1 MSSPKISNHFQSRNP
16 SAIRLAQIEFT
27 KREDKNDVVAVNTAI
42 GNVSLPMHPAMQERL
57 NLSTNNSLFSNGIVK
72 YTSTVGLDETNQAF
86 LNIISASGFNIN
98 GLFSQITD
106 GSSAAMMLVLLGTSG
121 LIGEKEKPFLLIDP
135 AYTNYKSMATRLRT
149 PIVSIARKL
158 REDGRFE
165 LPSIEE
171 IEQIIKEKNP
181 SAMLIIP
188 YDNPTGQFM
197 NQELINDLA
206 KLCVD
211 YDMWLVSDE
220 AYREMYYGDKKIS
233 SIWGATEEVVPG
245 IKGRRICLDS
255 ASKVWN
261 ACGLRVGA
269 LITDNKEFHE
279 KSINEFTANLCAP
292 ALAQYVFGSL
302 AHIKEEDLKSW
313 FEKQRDYYRPILKD
327 LVDGFKKELPSI
339 IISNPESSIY
349 SVVDVR
355 NIAKL
360 GFDALDFVMYCAKKG
375 KVEIEGRLTT
385 LLVSPMAGF
394 YNTQEGREQGKTQ
407 MRIACV
413 ESPENMRKVPRLFAE
428 LFRQYESKRG

>member
-1 MSSPKISNHFQSRNP
+1 MSNPKISNHFQSRSP
-16 SAIRLAQIEFT
+16 SAIRLAQIEFA
-27 KREDKNDVVAVNTAI
+27 KREDKNDVRAINTAI
-42 GNVSLPMHPAMQERL
+42 GNVSLPMHPVMQERL
-57 NLSTNNSLFSNGIVK
+57 NLSASDSFFNKGIVK

-86 LNIISASGFNIN
+86 LNIISASGFNID
-98 GLFSQITD
+98 GLYSQITD

-121 LIGEKEKPFLLIDP
+121 LVGEKEKPFLLIDP
-135 AYTNYKSMATRLRT
+135 AYTNYKSMASRLRT
-149 PIVSIARKL
+149 PIISIARKL
-158 REDGRFE
+158 QENGKFE
-165 LPSIEE
+165 LPNIEDIKQTIEE
-171 IEQIIKEKNP
+171 KHP

-188 YDNPTGQFM
+188 YDNPTGQFID
-197 NQELINDLA
+197 QDSINDLA

-233 SIWGATEEVVPG
+233 SIWGATEEKVPG
-245 IKGRRICLDS
+245 IQGRRICLDS
-255 ASKVWN
+255 SSKVWN

-279 KSINEFTANLCAP
+279 KSVNEFTANLCAP

-302 AHIKEEDLKSW
+302 AHVEKQDLKSW
-313 FEKQRDYYRPILKD
+313 FEKQRNYYRPILKN
-327 LVDGFKKELPSI
+327 LVDDFKKELPDI
-339 IISNPESSIY
+339 IISNPEASIY

-355 NIAKL
+355 NIAKQ
-360 GFDALDFVMYCAKKG
+360 GFNALDFVMYCAKEG
-375 KVEIEGRLTT
+375 KVEIEGKLTT

-413 ESPENMRKVPRLFAE
+413 ESPENMKKVPELFAK
-428 LFRQYESKRG
+428 LFRQYEVQRN